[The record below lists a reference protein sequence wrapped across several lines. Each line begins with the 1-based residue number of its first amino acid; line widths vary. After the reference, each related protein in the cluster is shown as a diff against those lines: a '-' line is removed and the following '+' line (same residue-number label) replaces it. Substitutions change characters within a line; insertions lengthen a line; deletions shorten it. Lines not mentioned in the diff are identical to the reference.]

1 MSSKASQTKVPPTDN
16 TEVHEISS
24 LIHEAN
30 VRLCRLRLWLNRQGI
45 GFQISPSSSSPPI
58 IRMVESN
65 SPASAVG
72 LQICDAILAIN
83 NQNVSEANFQQVT
96 ASIKTALDTKGGV
109 DLLVV
114 QQKFYKEL
122 RKKDISMISSLAN
135 VLVTPAT
142 MPADFLNFPKH
153 QPRTCDIHLNK
164 DNKTFGFEVVSG
176 DDDIGMYIQEVTPNS
191 PASDAGLRKSDR
203 IIEIN
208 GTYIE
213 QDSNDFENHGCVQRN
228 KDKIVSKKSNDGMAY
243 ESYDGK
249 KTDIPVTI
257 QHNHRGQYEFQSY
270 DINQNVDAIVV
281 STASTCLTDN
291 ILARAG
297 QSIKQEYLRKRNRSS
312 GQSIR
317 VNGGHLN
324 CKRIYFIPCSEISRN
339 ADKWIFRNF
348 VSEAFTLANNDI
360 ETTIQSIAFPT
371 IGCGKYRCSPTFIAK
386 TLIMAVAYQ
395 LEKNPSL
402 QLDIYFVI
410 QSHQQNVFDAFQNE
424 LMTLKN
430 NQLPSKTNRLI
441 TIPKHIP
448 FEPRKCHQNKDFVIE
463 KRLLDDS
470 DTKYTAVVNEF
481 WKVMAQ
487 NLCTR
492 IVRVELVWNERW
504 YQQYMIHKAEFS
516 ERLQRDTEKR
526 LFHGCPETAANNI
539 ITEGFNRGYAGRH
552 GKHFGCGVYF
562 SSNPSYSHSFTVPNS
577 KGQRCMFLA
586 RVLIGN
592 TILGNSS
599 MKTCPS
605 GSDTTTDGDHIYVT
619 YHDAQAFGEYLIT
632 YE

>member
-213 QDSNDFENHGCVQRN
+213 QDS
-228 KDKIVSKKSNDGMAY
+228 K
-243 ESYDGK
+243 
-249 KTDIPVTI
+249 
-257 QHNHRGQYEFQSY
+257 
-270 DINQNVDAIVV
+270 
-281 STASTCLTDN
+281 
-291 ILARAG
+291 
-297 QSIKQEYLRKRNRSS
+297 
-312 GQSIR
+312 
-317 VNGGHLN
+317 
-324 CKRIYFIPCSEISRN
+324 
-339 ADKWIFRNF
+339 
-348 VSEAFTLANNDI
+348 
-360 ETTIQSIAFPT
+360 
-371 IGCGKYRCSPTFIAK
+371 
-386 TLIMAVAYQ
+386 
-395 LEKNPSL
+395 
-402 QLDIYFVI
+402 
-410 QSHQQNVFDAFQNE
+410 
-424 LMTLKN
+424 
-430 NQLPSKTNRLI
+430 
-441 TIPKHIP
+441 
-448 FEPRKCHQNKDFVIE
+448 
-463 KRLLDDS
+463 
-470 DTKYTAVVNEF
+470 
-481 WKVMAQ
+481 
-487 NLCTR
+487 
-492 IVRVELVWNERW
+492 
-504 YQQYMIHKAEFS
+504 
-516 ERLQRDTEKR
+516 
-526 LFHGCPETAANNI
+526 
-539 ITEGFNRGYAGRH
+539 
-552 GKHFGCGVYF
+552 
-562 SSNPSYSHSFTVPNS
+562 PN
-577 KGQRCMFLA
+577 
-586 RVLIGN
+586 
-592 TILGNSS
+592 
-599 MKTCPS
+599 
-605 GSDTTTDGDHIYVT
+605 
-619 YHDAQAFGEYLIT
+619 
-632 YE
+632 